1 MNFQRLK
8 RIIARVHNVIVDEFK
23 NGVQYADNSALQAEL
38 KNKIRL
44 IREINSKKIIM
55 NQLVP
60 QIIKETLE
68 KDNYLISPKQALPY
82 AVNRFNEMFFTGKI
96 DSLYNYTV
104 QTEKERKQQ

>member
-8 RIIARVHNVIVDEFK
+8 RIIAKVHNVIIDEFK
-23 NGVQYADNSALQAEL
+23 NGVQYTDNSALQTEL
-38 KNKIRL
+38 KNKIRS

-68 KDNYLISPKQALPY
+68 KDNYLISPEQALPY
-82 AVNRFNEMFFTGKI
+82 AVNRFNEMFFAGKI
-96 DSLYNYTV
+96 DSLYNYTE